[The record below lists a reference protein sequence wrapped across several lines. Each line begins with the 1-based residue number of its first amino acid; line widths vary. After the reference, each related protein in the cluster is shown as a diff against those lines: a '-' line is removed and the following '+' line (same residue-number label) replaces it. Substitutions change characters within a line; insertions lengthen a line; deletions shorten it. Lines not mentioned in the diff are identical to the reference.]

1 MKKLFPLFFILPVF
15 AFAKIHTVDNTPGN
29 GAMFNSLQT
38 AISQA
43 SSGDTLIVM
52 RSVNTYGSITLK
64 KKLIIYSD
72 GHHHAT
78 IFKDRNALLEGLVIE
93 SGSDGSSLSGFYI
106 KNTTV
111 TIGAKNISLRSNF
124 FDFSRLV
131 FQTGGDNSIIEGNI
145 FWGTGTSYYQIAL
158 NNTSNNLI
166 KNNWFSA
173 LQYSYYPYYGGS
185 GFVDGGNSTNLFV
198 NNLLTESNN
207 GNSGQWYFG
216 PLTLFNNSSMNIHN
230 NIFWSN
236 SSARTRFDT
245 LSASATFKN
254 NLTYSTKNK
263 VRNLPGTNN
272 INNTDPEFETGFS
285 NSNPPTLDFTYNF
298 RLKSSSVGIKA
309 GLDSTD
315 IGLFGGLYTFSING
329 NVKGVPVFEDFYI
342 VTPVVKQGGKLKV
355 KLIARKPE
363 N

>member
-1 MKKLFPLFFILPVF
+1 MRKVILLLIFLPLVIS
-15 AFAKIHTVDNTPGN
+15 AKIHTVDNTPSN

-38 AISQA
+38 AISSA

-52 RSVNTYGSITLK
+52 RSLNSYGSITLK
-64 KKLIIYSD
+64 KKLLIYSD

-78 IFKDRNALLEGLVIE
+78 IFKDRNALLEGLAIE

-106 KNTTV
+106 KNATV
-111 TIGAKNISLRSNF
+111 TIGAKNISLRCNY
-124 FDFSRLV
+124 FDFSKILY
-131 FQTGGDNSIIEGNI
+131 QSGGHNSILEGNV
-145 FWGTGTSYYQIAL
+145 FWGMDRSYFQITL
-158 NNTSNNLI
+158 DSSSNNLI

-185 GFVDGGNSTNLFV
+185 GFINGGNSTNLFA
-198 NNLLTESNN
+198 NNLITESNN

-216 PLTLFNNSSMNIHN
+216 PLTIFNNSSMNIRN

-236 SSARTRFDT
+236 SSDRTRFDT

-272 INNTDPEFETGFS
+272 INNTDPAFETGFS

-298 RLKSSSVGIKA
+298 NLKSSSAGKNA

-315 IGLFGGLYTFSING
+315 IGLFGGLYKFSING
-329 NVKGVPVFEDFYI
+329 NVNGVPVFEDFYI